1 MYLEKATQYHSGE
14 YVGAGDEGN
23 LYKGMVAFIIVGLKE
38 SIPYIVQ
45 AILEV
50 KFSCEWLADK
60 M

>member
-1 MYLEKATQYHSGE
+1 MYLEKANQYYSGK
-14 YVGAGDEGN
+14 YAGADDERN
-23 LYKGMVAFIIVGLKE
+23 LYKSIVAFMIVGLKG

-50 KFSCEWLADK
+50 KFSGEWLADK